1 MAVMQ
6 GSTSIAANSVNDNV
20 LTGQRFER
28 APWPCI
34 GRLYVNGSAAGLKA
48 ELNVNGQSITP
59 PVTCNIQ
66 NRVPVV
72 PDDSLVDS
80 FEVLPNG
87 LIQLTITNTTG
98 GALTAYWRVEIQEVV
113 LQG

>member
-6 GSTSIAANSVNDNV
+6 GSYSVPANSVVDNV
-20 LTGQRFER
+20 ITGQRFER
-28 APWPCI
+28 APWPAV
-34 GRLYVNGSAAGLKA
+34 GQLYVNGSAAGLKA

-72 PDDSLVDS
+72 PDDLLVDY

-87 LIQLTITNTTG
+87 LLQLSITNTTG
-98 GALTAYWRVEIQEVV
+98 AALTAYWRIQLQEVN
-113 LQG
+113 LQ